1 MDYQKKYLEY
11 KMKYHLLK
19 QTGGMPPKAAPAAAA
34 AAAAKETEAVEAVEN
49 GLLKMITP
57 EAKAKAQ
64 ELGLTSELIRTIT
77 KIKTPEAKAEAR
89 NLKLPSELMDI
100 IIDIDT
106 RDGPDEIIR
115 KIKEL
120 LPRRENIYIRN
131 IIDTYLLDNIEQKR
145 FGLEIILEIYR
156 LTEFEYKIKYTYDY
170 LRQKM
175 KKIIIK
181 NILNKSYTIEELVF
195 IYNKMNAHDKSGVY
209 INRDSDDINLE
220 IYEYINEM
228 QIDKLPIYDLINIY
242 DLNSDKI
249 LEIINYKINNE
260 FNELPQ
266 YFKLFDHIIKTQ
278 HPVYYTNKEYY
289 KTLQKH
295 INILYEERINGLLY
309 YGKDAMTDGKI
320 LMLEI
325 HFLCEKMLEGNYT
338 IEIDTSRNRPPPND
352 ETLIYSKESTKITD
366 LNDLNKLYNMIIGEI
381 FKHFQQDRKIKQLRL
396 INSSNKNIIYSF
408 NSPLL
413 PPR

>member
-19 QTGGMPPKAAPAAAA
+19 QTGGMPPRAAPAAAA

-64 ELGLTSELIRTIT
+64 ELGLTSELIRIIT

-145 FGLEIILEIYR
+145 FGLKIILEIYR
-156 LTEFEYKIKYTYDY
+156 LTEFDHKIKDTNDY

-175 KKIIIK
+175 KKIIKK
-181 NILNKSYTIEELVF
+181 NILENSYTIDELLF
-195 IYNKMNAHDKSGVY
+195 IYNKMDAYDNKTGVL
-209 INRDSDDINLE
+209 INRDSDDINFE

-260 FNELPQ
+260 FKELPQ

-278 HPVYYTNKEYY
+278 HPMYYTNKEYY
-289 KTLQKH
+289 ETLQKH
-295 INILYEERINGLLY
+295 INILYEERINGLMY
-309 YGKDAMTDGKI
+309 YGKDVLTNGKI
-320 LMLEI
+320 FALEI
-325 HFLCEKMLEGNYT
+325 HFLCVKMLEKNYT
-338 IEIDTSRNRPPPND
+338 IEIDTSHNRPPPND

-366 LNDLNKLYNMIIGEI
+366 LTKLYNMIIGEI
-381 FKHFQQDRKIKQLRL
+381 IKHFQQNREIKQLRL
-396 INSSNKNIIYSF
+396 IDSSNKKIIYSF

>member
-19 QTGGMPPKAAPAAAA
+19 QTGGMPPRAAPAAAA

-64 ELGLTSELIRTIT
+64 ELGLTSELIRIIT

-145 FGLEIILEIYR
+145 FGLKIILEIYR
-156 LTEFEYKIKYTYDY
+156 LTEFEYKIKYTHDY

-195 IYNKMNAHDKSGVY
+195 IYNKMNAHDNKLGVL

-228 QIDKLPIYDLINIY
+228 QIDKLLIYDLINIY
-242 DLNSDKI
+242 DLNRDKV
-249 LEIINYKINNE
+249 LKIINYKINKE
-260 FNELPQ
+260 FKELPQ

-295 INILYEERINGLLY
+295 INKLYEERINGLLY

-320 LMLEI
+320 FMLEI

-352 ETLIYSKESTKITD
+352 ETETLMYSKESTQITD
-366 LNDLNKLYNMIIGEI
+366 LTKLYNMIIGEI
-381 FKHFQQDRKIKQLRL
+381 FKHFQQNREIKQLRL
-396 INSSNKNIIYSF
+396 IDSNKNIIYSF